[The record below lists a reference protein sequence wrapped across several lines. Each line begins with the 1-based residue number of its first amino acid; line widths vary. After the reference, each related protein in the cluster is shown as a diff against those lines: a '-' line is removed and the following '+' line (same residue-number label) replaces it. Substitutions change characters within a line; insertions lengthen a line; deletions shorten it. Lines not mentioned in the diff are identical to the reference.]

1 MHAFSTVCFRT
12 NWYSVPV
19 AYVGRTVGIKAYPET
34 VEGYCDGE
42 RISVHERCFGRHQSR
57 YHLED
62 YLPLLETRGRA
73 FFNAAPVRQ
82 NIPPEILQRWQDE
95 QTDHKTIIAFLK
107 TQSDAAIPVIK
118 DPVRI
123 RPVDLHEYDFLKE
136 AAYV

>member
-1 MHAFSTVCFRT
+1 MTTRRDFIECGAAFGAAWRASEHWKLYLLSSHTEF
-12 NWYSVPV
+12 
-19 AYVGRTVGIKAYPET
+19 
-34 VEGYCDGE
+34 
-42 RISVHERCFGRHQSR
+42 ERCFGRHQSR